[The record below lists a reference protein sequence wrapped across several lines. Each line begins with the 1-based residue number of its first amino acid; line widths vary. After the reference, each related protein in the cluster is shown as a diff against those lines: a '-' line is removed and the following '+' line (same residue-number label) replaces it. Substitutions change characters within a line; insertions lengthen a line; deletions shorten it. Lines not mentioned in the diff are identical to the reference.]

1 MQKYLEKNLWL
12 GFCLLVMVVAVGTVA
27 WVIATGQLFYM
38 DGLLLTFICLLTA
51 TIFGGLAVFEKREML
66 LALLSR
72 QQAGKTQATV
82 ADKKEEVS
90 ASKTEEA
97 GRGGK
102 GVETSAPEHAGGTRL
117 YLGIWGGLLGI
128 TALELILAYQHL
140 PVGLMLILLMALSVV
155 KAALIMSYF
164 MHLRFERLNLVL
176 AVVPALVICIS
187 LFFMFF
193 PDSFRILKLG
203 IG

>member
-12 GFCLLVMVVAVGTVA
+12 GFCLLVVVVALATLA

-51 TIFGGLAVFEKREML
+51 TIFGGLAAFEKRGVL
-66 LALLSR
+66 QALLSR
-72 QQAGKTQATV
+72 QRAGRQETGPS
-82 ADKKEEVS
+82 KKEEES
-90 ASKTEEA
+90 AGKTEEA
-97 GRGGK
+97 GKGGE
-102 GVETSAPEHAGGTRL
+102 VVVTSAHEHAGGTRL
-117 YLGIWGGLLGI
+117 YLGVWGALLGL
-128 TALELILAYQHL
+128 TAVEVVLAYQHM
-140 PVGLMLILLMALSVV
+140 PVSVMLILLMSLSIV
-155 KAALIMSYF
+155 KAGLIMSYF
-164 MHLRFERLNLVL
+164 MHLRFERMNLVL
-176 AVVPALVICIS
+176 AVVPALVLCIS